1 MGLLSPD
8 WTFGCFFH
16 KFALEATPA
25 AMRYLK
31 ELAEQFLGTAS
42 GLRYHLVLR
51 TLEGLLFRVFQ
62 ELS

>member
-1 MGLLSPD
+1 MYGTFVTRLDLRVVLSQICVGGS
-8 WTFGCFFH
+8 F
-16 KFALEATPA
+16 
-25 AMRYLK
+25 MRGLK

>member
-1 MGLLSPD
+1 
-8 WTFGCFFH
+8 
-16 KFALEATPA
+16 LEETPA

-31 ELAEQFLGTAS
+31 EQAEQFLGTAS

-51 TLEGLLFRVFQ
+51 TLEGLLFQVFY